1 MKANAK
7 YNLGCAYS
15 CLEGP
20 QTFGDDGASIT
31 PRRISIRTKT
41 YWTFTYQCSACR
53 RSHTIPAKTIL
64 HKALLNEVV
73 NRCKIY
79 RKIYPDTKPL
89 DAVHQ
94 CAKEERKFFVT
105 RELWDEFAKEMKN
118 RNEPKRGLSKRNKP
132 SKKKSEGEGWESES
146 EIQKLEEKAAKTKA
160 ASRKAHLRLLAKVK
174 RAKRAEREGEEGG
187 GEGEE
192 S

>member
-1 MKANAK
+1 L
-7 YNLGCAYS
+7 Y
-15 CLEGP
+15 
-20 QTFGDDGASIT
+20 D
-31 PRRISIRTKT
+31 
-41 YWTFTYQCSACR
+41 
-53 RSHTIPAKTIL
+53 
-64 HKALLNEVV
+64 ALFDEVDA
-73 NRCKIY
+73 RCKIY
-79 RKIYPDTKPL
+79 RDMKPL
-89 DAVHQ
+89 AAVIQ
-94 CAKEERKFFVT
+94 CAKEERECVVT
-105 RELWDEFAKEMKN
+105 RERWVEFVAEMTKRKVVAEMKKS
-118 RNEPKRGLSKRNKP
+118 NEPKRGLSKRNKP